1 MTTVAR
7 KEQPQNAGLQD
18 STAAQLRTH
27 LESVFAEFP
36 YRIHVTDWNGS
47 QFAMGVGQ
55 QHWTR
60 KPLEIHFKTV
70 AAGKDALDLNGLRF
84 LEHFRNGDIDLTG
97 NLYLLSDLRNYAGL
111 ALSRWQLVRQ
121 VLRARLF
128 QFQDISRA
136 RENVKTHYDIPQE
149 ALNVYLDNVYRA
161 YSCAMFE
168 KPDNF
173 DIEEMTTPGNGQSDT
188 YDSLEKAQWRKFKDA
203 VDFLDARSGET
214 LLDVGCGYG
223 GQLIVALESSALSK
237 VIGWTL
243 SANQVQEGKV
253 VLSKFA
259 RERWELN
266 EGDYRQDDRVFD
278 HITSTGM
285 ISHVGPRGLVP
296 YVRNIRRRIRTGGR
310 YVHHAIMVRYF
321 RAPTDSEVGIAFNKR
336 YVWPGFHWFTFGQHI
351 KALEENGFEVLKS
364 VSLAPHYA
372 KTVAAWYERMM
383 ANTEVIKRYLGES
396 GFRAWQIYLSGGSQ
410 GLLNGRGHVYRI
422 YCRAV

>member
-149 ALNVYLDNVYRA
+149 ALNVYLDNVCRA

-223 GQLIVALESSALSK
+223 GQLIVALESSALTKYSPSQMGY
-237 VIGWTL
+237 GWI
-243 SANQVQEGKV
+243 ANS
-253 VLSKFA
+253 LA
-259 RERWELN
+259 REQR
-266 EGDYRQDDRVFD
+266 
-278 HITSTGM
+278 S
-285 ISHVGPRGLVP
+285 
-296 YVRNIRRRIRTGGR
+296 
-310 YVHHAIMVRYF
+310 
-321 RAPTDSEVGIAFNKR
+321 
-336 YVWPGFHWFTFGQHI
+336 
-351 KALEENGFEVLKS
+351 
-364 VSLAPHYA
+364 
-372 KTVAAWYERMM
+372 
-383 ANTEVIKRYLGES
+383 
-396 GFRAWQIYLSGGSQ
+396 
-410 GLLNGRGHVYRI
+410 
-422 YCRAV
+422 